1 MRVDHA
7 LKRAFLPAIALL
19 LTTAAYF
26 QARGI
31 GALVGAAIGAGIG
44 GDLPGSAPPWQRAPR
59 SALASLMDDH
69 ATSAAAILERNPFD
83 SITGPLLGG
92 PRPPQPP
99 AGDSEPDAICPS
111 TRVTLI
117 AASDEPSWSFAAIET
132 GAAGARGGVSV
143 AMLRRTGDEVGG
155 YIVAAIAEDRVYLES
170 NGARCEARL
179 GTQGPADKGPQ
190 PGLQGGGTASKEPRE
205 PTARSKSA
213 AIAERIRPLGDNSFE
228 VDRAT
233 ITSLI
238 EQPGLLG
245 SVRPVL
251 GKEGGVR
258 LMGIRPDS
266 PLSKL
271 GLKSG
276 DQLLSINGFEL
287 KDPTKMFEMYARL
300 QSASHLTVNVSRGGQ
315 AMNVDL
321 QIR

>member
-7 LKRAFLPAIALL
+7 LKRAFLPAIAVLIA
-19 LTTAAYF
+19 TAAYF
-26 QARGI
+26 QARGM
-31 GALVGAAIGAGIG
+31 GALVGAGFG

-59 SALASLMDDH
+59 SAIASFIADH
-69 ATSAAAILERNPFD
+69 ATSAVAILERNPFD

-92 PRPPQPP
+92 PPPPQPGEP
-99 AGDSEPDAICPS
+99 APDAICPS

-117 AASDEPSWSFAAIET
+117 AASEEESSWSFAAIEIGAKGGA
-132 GAAGARGGVSV
+132 GAAV
-143 AMLRRTGDEVGG
+143 LRRTGDEVGG
-155 YIVAAIAEDRVYLES
+155 YVVAAITDDRVWLEL

-179 GTQGPADKGPQ
+179 GAKGPADSGPQ
-190 PGLQGGGTASKEPRE
+190 PGQQGGGAASKEPRE
-205 PTARSKSA
+205 PAARSKSA
-213 AIAERIRPLGDNSFE
+213 AIAERIRPLGDGSFE

-233 ITSLI
+233 IASI
-238 EQPGLLG
+238 MEQPGLLG

-258 LMGIRPDS
+258 LTGIKAGS
-266 PLSKL
+266 PLAAL

-287 KDPTKMFEMYARL
+287 KDPGKMFEMYARL
-300 QSASHLTVNVSRGGQ
+300 QSASHLTVNVMRGGQ